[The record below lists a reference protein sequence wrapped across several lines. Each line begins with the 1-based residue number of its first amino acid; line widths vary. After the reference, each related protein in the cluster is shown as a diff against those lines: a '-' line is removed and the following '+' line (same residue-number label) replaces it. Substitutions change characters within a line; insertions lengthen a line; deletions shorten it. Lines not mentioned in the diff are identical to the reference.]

1 MQQIITTM
9 PEIFRFFGFSFMFY
23 SNEHEPIHVH
33 VRKGS
38 NGKFIE
44 AKFDWSDEQQKFI
57 LVYNHGVKA
66 SEMNHIQ
73 SIIDENAD
81 IIRNT
86 WSKYFYND

>member
-1 MQQIITTM
+1 MYTY
-9 PEIFRFFGFSFMFY
+9 GK
-23 SNEHEPIHVH
+23 
-33 VRKGS
+33 VRTE
-38 NGKFIE
+38 KFIE